1 MRFPRC
7 ASLYWRLFISY
18 LLVIVV
24 SSATLFGTSE
34 IFGRFLVQRH
44 LVSMGL
50 TFHNLPPGSDR
61 MLTDLRDAYRRTF
74 SRSLLWGSLASLF
87 VAGGVSLF
95 VTKQIVS
102 PIRHLQRASRR
113 VAAGRYG
120 ERHNVSAPGEIGDL
134 ANSFNAMVSALNE
147 TEARRVE
154 LLGNV
159 SHEFRTPLSSL
170 RGNLEGLQD
179 GLFTLEDETV
189 EVSLREVARL
199 ERLVADLSL
208 LARVEAGQGTVKPK
222 RVSLEAICSQTI
234 AALRPLFVAKGVG
247 LRCVPIPPSLM
258 VMADPQ
264 RTAQVLANLLT
275 NALRHTPP
283 GGEVVIWADLTDS
296 RQVRMHVQD
305 TGEGIPEEA
314 LPHIFT
320 RFYRSDPAR
329 RSREGSGSGVGLTIA
344 KHFVEAQG
352 GQIGAESR
360 VSQGSHFWFTL
371 PRVS

>member
-7 ASLYWRLFISY
+7 VSLYWRLFVSY

-24 SSATLFGTSE
+24 GSATLLGTSE
-34 IFGRFLVQRH
+34 VFGRLLAERH
-44 LVSMGL
+44 LESMEL
-50 TFHNLPPGSDR
+50 TFHNLPPGTDR
-61 MLTDLRDAYRRTF
+61 MLTDLREAYRRAF
-74 SRSLLWGSLASLF
+74 SRSLLWGALASLV
-87 VAGGVSLF
+87 VAGSVSLF
-95 VTKQIVS
+95 ITKLIVS
-102 PIRHLQRASRR
+102 PIKLLQRASRR
-113 VAAGRYG
+113 VAAGRYR
-120 ERHNVSAPGEIGDL
+120 ERRDVSAPGEIGDL

-159 SHEFRTPLSSL
+159 AHEFRTPLSSL

-179 GLFTLEDETV
+179 GLFTLDDETM

-208 LARVEAGQGTVKPK
+208 LARVEAGQGTVRPE
-222 RVSLEAICSQTI
+222 RVSLEAICLQTI

-264 RTAQVLANLLT
+264 RTAQILANLLT
-275 NALRHTPP
+275 NALRHTPS
-283 GGEVVIWADLTDS
+283 GGEVVLWADVTDS
-296 RQVRMHVQD
+296 RHVTMHVRD
-305 TGEGIPEEA
+305 TGEGIPEEV
-314 LPHIFT
+314 LPYIFT
-320 RFYRSDPAR
+320 RFYRGDPSR
-329 RSREGSGSGVGLTIA
+329 RIKEGSGSGVGLTIA
-344 KHFVEAQG
+344 KHFVEAHG

-360 VSQGSHFWFTL
+360 VGEGSHFWFTL
-371 PRVS
+371 PRAS